1 MRQCN
6 DNSKGGGVGWLTS
19 LFMEDK
25 MISKIIG
32 YILLTIS
39 TTYLYFLILLGMI
52 IVINSIG
59 FWYGVGIPI
68 LAIILLCIGDKLI
81 NNK

>member
-1 MRQCN
+1 M
-6 DNSKGGGVGWLTS
+6 GWLTS